1 MGLLS
6 SCGARAS
13 HCGGFPL
20 CGAQALGHVC
30 SRSCGA
36 WALEHRHSSHGHG
49 LMLPCGKWD
58 LPGPGVEQVSPTPA
72 GRFFTSEPPGKLHVF
87 SWHLSKSRTEL
98 SLPSWVP
105 HDSHHGAECSIGL
118 MKTGHLTLGNLS
130 GNFVAL
136 FLNPYLAWFPIGILR
151 HK

>member
-1 MGLLS
+1 MCFFLCSVVQS
-6 SCGARAS
+6 SLTVCDPMDCSPPVFSVHGISQARILRWVAIS
-13 HCGGFPL
+13 S
-20 CGAQALGHVC
+20 
-30 SRSCGA
+30 SRGSSRPEDQTRISC
-36 WALEHRHSSHGHG
+36 
-49 LMLPCGKWD
+49 M
-58 LPGPGVEQVSPTPA
+58 A